1 MSIGINDSGG
11 GTLRITGWGG
21 DEQAIVICPNKD
33 TAVLWSKDV
42 TAPRAGGW
50 KTRPCPAR
58 GAK

>member
-33 TAVLWSKDV
+33 TAVLWSKDS
-42 TAPRAGGW
+42 
-50 KTRPCPAR
+50 
-58 GAK
+58 